1 MSEPEAIDQSKAKI
15 GIFGGGGV
23 GKTALTLQFLRGQF
37 VEEYIPTLADDFAK
51 DITVDG
57 KPIHLEIIDTAGQDD
72 FRQMRASFYS
82 SVQGFLIVYSVIER
96 NSLFEAEEIY
106 KDILACLNKE
116 AVPCVLAGN
125 KADIKD
131 ETSVST
137 EDGQGMAK
145 TMGAKF
151 FETSART
158 GQNVKAS
165 FDEAV
170 RAVKRMVFGVKEQ
183 RWCCTVM

>member
-1 MSEPEAIDQSKAKI
+1 MGEEPIDQSKVKI

-51 DITVDG
+51 DVTVDG
-57 KPIHLEIIDTAGQDD
+57 KPIHLELIDTAGQDD
-72 FRQMRASFYS
+72 FRQMRASFYT

-106 KDILACLNKE
+106 KDILACLNKD
-116 AVPCVLAGN
+116 AVPCVLVGN
-125 KADIKD
+125 KVDLKD
-131 ETSVST
+131 ETSVSV

-145 TMGAKF
+145 KLGAKF
-151 FETSART
+151 FETSARS

-170 RAVKRMVFGVKEQ
+170 RTVQRMVFGVSEGG
-183 RWCCTVM
+183 CCTVM